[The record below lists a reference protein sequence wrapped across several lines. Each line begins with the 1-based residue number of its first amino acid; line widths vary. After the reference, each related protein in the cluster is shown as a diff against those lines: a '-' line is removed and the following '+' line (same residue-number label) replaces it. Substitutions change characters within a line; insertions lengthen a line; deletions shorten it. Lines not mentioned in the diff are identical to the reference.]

1 MKLRQCVKV
10 FMLLAVFCLIGFVQ
24 PAYAAEQED
33 NVIADGVMVEGIEL
47 SGMTKEEA
55 QKIVSEYFE
64 RFKTGTLILS
74 FNGSESEISFEE
86 LGITWDNPD
95 LVEDALSH
103 GKSGNVLQRYK
114 EQTKL
119 RKEGLVYFIEYS
131 LRS

>member
-10 FMLLAVFCLIGFVQ
+10 FMLLAVFCLIGFAQ
-24 PAYAAEQED
+24 PAYAAEKED

-55 QKIVSEYFE
+55 QQIVSEYFE

-103 GKSGNVLQRYK
+103 GKSGNVLQR
-114 EQTKL
+114 
-119 RKEGLVYFIEYS
+119 
-131 LRS
+131 